1 MATTGILRSRR
12 SAAQLHAIAS
22 VEREIRAIDP
32 AAGRKY
38 LRDFRDAYRSY
49 QKVLTPSDV
58 RHQIANAGI
67 VLVGDYHALPNS
79 QGYLASLLRDPELH
93 QRPVVL
99 GVETIFSR
107 NQHILDE
114 WFRAEIDEDE
124 LRQRI
129 RFELDWGYDW
139 PPFYELLSAARD
151 HGASI
156 YGLDCMPRDDLRKI
170 GARDRHAADKIAELR
185 RRHPGALILVLFG
198 ESHLAPQHLPALLQQ
213 RLPAEPMLT
222 VLQNV
227 DALYWRAAGEASDH
241 VEAVEVRKTVRE
253 NVLCVFNATPLEK
266 YENYRL
272 CLERWGRNDND
283 HSAPDLGPT
292 LYNLIDG
299 MVRFLGI
306 NQYSA
311 HNTTQPRLL
320 VDLMPEVYSRSSDA
334 LLRRL
339 LSRQGFT
346 AEHRRSLLRQVRERG
361 SVYLTPINAVYVRHF
376 RMTSSA
382 EDATRFLHQACR
394 GLPNLSNGK
403 ALAPHTA
410 PHAAP
415 VAQSLARD
423 DAFYMAVFEHAL
435 AFLGSRILHPAR
447 PALRDADIADLFDV
461 TREDLEHQT
470 SLPFADAVEALD
482 FLIQHREHVLRY
494 NHIYNHRSRRQPS
507 VPESLAPA
515 PAFTGRQYEYV
526 AQQLGYLTGNDL
538 YDAYLEGRLTTAAL
552 RKLFLTHIE
561 QPGVAREAYVQLRAR
576 LRQYRDRVMTHTVE
590 GRRFAR
596 PAGRG
601 RRFPRNFYEMSR

>member
-38 LRDFRDAYRSY
+38 LRDFREAYRSY
-49 QKVLTPSDV
+49 QKVLVPSDV
-58 RHQIANAGI
+58 RHEIAKAGI

-79 QGYLASLLRDPELH
+79 QRYLASLLRDPELH
-93 QRPVVL
+93 QRPIVL

-107 NQHILDE
+107 DQHILDE
-114 WFRAEIDEDE
+114 WFRGEIDEDE

-139 PPFYELLSAARD
+139 TPFYELLSAARD

-156 YGLDCMPRDDLRKI
+156 YGLDCMPREDLRKI

-185 RRHPGALILVLFG
+185 RRHSDALILILFG

-213 RLPAEPMLT
+213 RLPAEPLLT

-227 DALYWRAAGEASDH
+227 DALYWHAAGEASDR
-241 VEAVEVRKTVRE
+241 VEAVEVRE

-272 CLERWGRNDND
+272 CLDRWGRSDND

-292 LYNLIDG
+292 LYNLING

-306 NQYSA
+306 NQYSS

-339 LSRQGFT
+339 LSRKGFT
-346 AEHRRSLLRQVRERG
+346 AEHRRSLLRQVRDRG
-361 SVYLTPINAVYVRHF
+361 SVYLPPINAVYVRQFH
-376 RMTSSA
+376 MTSSS

-394 GLPNLSNGK
+394 GLPNLCNGK
-403 ALAPHTA
+403 ALAQHTA
-410 PHAAP
+410 PVATKHFAP

-423 DAFYMAVFEHAL
+423 DSFYTAVFEHAL
-435 AFLGSRILHPAR
+435 AFFGSRILHPAR
-447 PALRDADIADLFDV
+447 LALRDTDLADLFDV

-482 FLIQHREHVLRY
+482 FLTQHRQYEIRGA
-494 NHIYNHRSRRQPS
+494 
-507 VPESLAPA
+507 EAPT
-515 PAFTGRQYEYV
+515 FTGHKYEYV
-526 AQQLGYLTGNDL
+526 AQQLGYLTGTDL

-561 QPGVAREAYVQLRAR
+561 EPGVASEAYVQLRTR
-576 LRQYRDRVMTHTVE
+576 LR
-590 GRRFAR
+590 
-596 PAGRG
+596 
-601 RRFPRNFYEMSR
+601 SRQRA

>member
-38 LRDFRDAYRSY
+38 LRDFREAYRSY

-58 RHQIANAGI
+58 RHEVANAGI

-79 QGYLASLLRDPELH
+79 QRYLASLLRDPELH
-93 QRPVVL
+93 HRPVVL
-99 GVETIFSR
+99 GVEPIFSR
-107 NQHILDE
+107 DQHILDE

-151 HGASI
+151 RGASI
-156 YGLDCMPRDDLRKI
+156 YGLDCMPREDLRKI

-185 RRHPGALILVLFG
+185 RQHPDALIVVLFG

-227 DALYWRAAGEASDH
+227 DALYWHAAGEARDH
-241 VEAVEVRKTVRE
+241 VEAVEVKE
-253 NVLCVFNATPLEK
+253 HVLCVFNATPLEK

-272 CLERWGRNDND
+272 CLDRWGRDDND

-306 NQYSA
+306 NQYSP

-339 LSRQGFT
+339 LSRKGFT

-361 SVYLTPINAVYVRHF
+361 SVYLTPINAVYVRQF

-403 ALAPHTA
+403 ALAP
-410 PHAAP
+410 PAAP
-415 VAQSLARD
+415 YVAPVGQPLARD

-494 NHIYNHRSRRQPS
+494 NHSYKQRSRRQPS
-507 VPESLAPA
+507 APESFAPA

-538 YDAYLEGRLTTAAL
+538 YDAYLEGRLTTASL

-561 QPGVAREAYVQLRAR
+561 QPGVAREAYVHLRAH
-576 LRQYRDRVMTHTVE
+576 LR
-590 GRRFAR
+590 
-596 PAGRG
+596 
-601 RRFPRNFYEMSR
+601 

>member
-32 AAGRKY
+32 AGGRKY
-38 LRDFRDAYRSY
+38 LRDFREAYRSY
-49 QKVLTPSDV
+49 QKVLAPGDV
-58 RHQIANAGI
+58 RDEIAKAGI

-79 QGYLASLLRDPELH
+79 QRYLASLLRDPELRH
-93 QRPVVL
+93 RPVVL

-107 NQHILDE
+107 DQHILDE
-114 WFRAEIDEDE
+114 WFRGEIDEDE

-129 RFELDWGYDW
+129 RFELDWGYEW
-139 PPFYELLSAARD
+139 APFFELLSAAREQ
-151 HGASI
+151 GASI
-156 YGLDCMPRDDLRKI
+156 YGLDCMPREDLRKI
-170 GARDRHAADKIAELR
+170 GARDRHAAEKIAELR
-185 RRHPGALILVLFG
+185 RRHSDALILVLFG

-213 RLPAEPMLT
+213 RLPAERVLT

-241 VEAVEVRKTVRE
+241 VEAVQVRKDVSE

-272 CLERWGRNDND
+272 CLDRWGRSDNG

-306 NQYSA
+306 NQYSS

-339 LSRQGFT
+339 LSRKGFT
-346 AEHRRSLLRQVRERG
+346 AEHRQSLLRQVRERG
-361 SVYLTPINAVYVRHF
+361 SVYLTPINALYVRQF
-376 RMTSSA
+376 NMSSSA

-394 GLPNLSNGK
+394 GLPNLCNGK
-403 ALAPHTA
+403 ALAQHTA

-415 VAQSLARD
+415 VAQSLAKD

-435 AFLGSRILHPAR
+435 AFFGSRILYPAR
-447 PALRDADIADLFDV
+447 PAFRDADLADLFDV
-461 TREDLEHQT
+461 TREDLEQQT
-470 SLPFADAVEALD
+470 SLPFADAVDALD
-482 FLIQHREHVLRY
+482 FLTQHRERDFRVA
-494 NHIYNHRSRRQPS
+494 Q
-507 VPESLAPA
+507 A
-515 PAFTGRQYEYV
+515 PAFTGRKYEYV
-526 AQQLGYLTGNDL
+526 AGQLGYLTGNDL

-552 RKLFLTHIE
+552 RKLFLIHIE
-561 QPGVAREAYVQLRAR
+561 QRGVAREAYIQLRTR
-576 LRQYRDRVMTHTVE
+576 LRSGQR
-590 GRRFAR
+590 A
-596 PAGRG
+596 
-601 RRFPRNFYEMSR
+601 

>member
-12 SAAQLHAIAS
+12 SAAQLHALAS

-32 AAGRKY
+32 ASGRKY
-38 LRDFRDAYRSY
+38 LRDFREAYRSY
-49 QKVLTPSDV
+49 EKVLAAGDV
-58 RHQIANAGI
+58 RREVANAGI

-79 QGYLASLLRDPELH
+79 QRYLASLLCDLRRRH
-93 QRPVVL
+93 RPVVL

-107 NQHILDE
+107 DQHILDE
-114 WFRAEIDEDE
+114 WFRGEIEEDE
-124 LRQRI
+124 LHQRI

-139 PPFYELLSAARD
+139 TPFYELLSAARD
-151 HGASI
+151 HGVSI
-156 YGLDCMPRDDLRKI
+156 YGLDCMPREDLRKI
-170 GARDRHAADKIAELR
+170 GARDRHAADKIAEIR
-185 RRHPGALILVLFG
+185 RRHPDALILVLFG
-198 ESHLAPQHLPALLQQ
+198 ESHLAPQHLPALLQRQ
-213 RLPAEPMLT
+213 LPAEPMLT

-227 DALYWRAAGEASDH
+227 DALYWRAAGEAHDR
-241 VEAVEVRKTVRE
+241 VEAVQVRKNVRE
-253 NVLCVFNATPLEK
+253 NIFCVFNATPLEK

-272 CLERWGRNDND
+272 CLDRWGRNAKD

-339 LSRQGFT
+339 LSRKGFT
-346 AEHRRSLLRQVRERG
+346 VEHRRSLLRQVSERG

-394 GLPNLSNGK
+394 GLPNLCNGK
-403 ALAPHTA
+403 AGALAPCA
-410 PHAAP
+410 E
-415 VAQSLARD
+415 SLD
-423 DAFYMAVFEHAL
+423 KNDAFYMTVFEHAL
-435 AFLGSRILHPAR
+435 AFLGSRILYPAR
-447 PALRDADIADLFDV
+447 PALRDSDIAGLFDV
-461 TREDLEHQT
+461 TREDLELQT

-482 FLIQHREHVLRY
+482 FLTRYRE
-494 NHIYNHRSRRQPS
+494 SPAAESFEPS
-507 VPESLAPA
+507 
-515 PAFTGRQYEYV
+515 PAFSGRKYDYV
-526 AQQLGYLTGNDL
+526 AEQLGYLAGNDL

-561 QPGVAREAYVQLRAR
+561 RPGVAREAYAQLRTR
-576 LRQYRDRVMTHTVE
+576 LRSGQR
-590 GRRFAR
+590 A
-596 PAGRG
+596 
-601 RRFPRNFYEMSR
+601 

>member
-12 SAAQLHAIAS
+12 SVAQLHAIAS
-22 VEREIRAIDP
+22 VERDIRALDP
-32 AAGRKY
+32 GAGRKY
-38 LRDFRDAYRSY
+38 VRDFLEAYRSY
-49 QKVLTPSDV
+49 QKVLAPDDV
-58 RHQIANAGI
+58 REEIAKAGI

-79 QGYLASLLRDPELH
+79 QRYLASLLRVPELH
-93 QRPVVL
+93 QHPVVL

-107 NQHILDE
+107 DQHILDE
-114 WFRAEIDEDE
+114 WFRGEIDEDE

-139 PPFYELLSAARD
+139 APFYELLSAARGR
-151 HGASI
+151 GASI
-156 YGLDCMPRDDLRKI
+156 YGLDCMPREDLRKI

-185 RRHPGALILVLFG
+185 HRHSDALILILFG

-213 RLPAEPMLT
+213 RLPAESMLT

-227 DALYWRAAGEASDH
+227 DALYWRAAGETRDH
-241 VEAVEVRKTVRE
+241 VEAVQVRKDVRE

-272 CLERWGRNDND
+272 CLDRWGRSDNG

-311 HNTTQPRLL
+311 HNTTQPMLL

-339 LSRQGFT
+339 LSRKGFT
-346 AEHRRSLLRQVRERG
+346 AGHRRSLLRQVRERG
-361 SVYLTPINAVYVRHF
+361 SVYLTPINAVYVRQF

-403 ALAPHTA
+403 ALAQ
-410 PHAAP
+410 HAAP
-415 VAQSLARD
+415 VAEPLDKD

-435 AFLGSRILHPAR
+435 AFFGSRILHPAR
-447 PALRDADIADLFDV
+447 PALRDSDIAELFDV

-482 FLIQHREHVLRY
+482 FLIEHRAHDFRD
-494 NHIYNHRSRRQPS
+494 NHRSERQS
-507 VPESLAPA
+507 SAPESLAEA
-515 PAFTGRQYEYV
+515 PAFTGRKYEYV
-526 AQQLGYLTGNDL
+526 AEQLGYLAGNDI
-538 YDAYLEGRLTTAAL
+538 YDAYIEGRLTSAAL

-561 QPGVAREAYVQLRAR
+561 EPGVAREAYVQLRTR
-576 LRQYRDRVMTHTVE
+576 LRNGQRT
-590 GRRFAR
+590 
-596 PAGRG
+596 
-601 RRFPRNFYEMSR
+601 

>member
-1 MATTGILRSRR
+1 MATTSILRSRR

-38 LRDFRDAYRSY
+38 LRDFREAYCSY
-49 QKVLTPSDV
+49 QKVLSASDV
-58 RHQIANAGI
+58 RHEIAKAGT
-67 VLVGDYHALPNS
+67 VLVGDYHALPSS
-79 QGYLASLLRDPELH
+79 QRYLAELLRDSELQ
-93 QRPVVL
+93 QRPIVL

-107 NQHILDE
+107 DQHILDE
-114 WFRAEIDEDE
+114 WYRGEIDENE

-139 PPFYELLSAARD
+139 APFYELLSAARD
-151 HGASI
+151 HGASV
-156 YGLDCMPRDDLRKI
+156 YGLDCMPREDLRKI

-185 RRHPGALILVLFG
+185 QRHSDALILILFG

-227 DALYWRAAGEASDH
+227 DALYWRAAGEARDH
-241 VEAVEVRKTVRE
+241 VEAVEVRNEASKDARE
-253 NVLCVFNATPLEK
+253 HVLCVFNATPLEK
-266 YENYRL
+266 YEHYRL
-272 CLERWGRNDND
+272 CLDRWGRSDND

-306 NQYSA
+306 NQYSP

-334 LLRRL
+334 PLHRL
-339 LSRQGFT
+339 LSRKGFT

-361 SVYLTPINAVYVRHF
+361 SVYLTPINAVYVRQF

-394 GLPNLSNGK
+394 GLPNLCHAK
-403 ALAPHTA
+403 PAPN
-410 PHAAP
+410 AAP
-415 VAQSLARD
+415 AAETLDKD
-423 DAFYMAVFEHAL
+423 DAFYMTVFENAL
-435 AFLGSRILHPAR
+435 ACFGSRILHPAR
-447 PALRDADIADLFDV
+447 PALRDADIGELFDV

-482 FLIQHREHVLRY
+482 FLMQHRERDLR
-494 NHIYNHRSRRQPS
+494 
-507 VPESLAPA
+507 VAPT
-515 PAFTGRQYEYV
+515 PAFTGRKYEYV
-526 AQQLGYLTGNDL
+526 VEQLGYLTGNDL

-552 RKLFLTHIE
+552 RKLFLAHIE
-561 QPGVAREAYVQLRAR
+561 RPGVARRAYIQLKTR
-576 LRQYRDRVMTHTVE
+576 LLSGERV
-590 GRRFAR
+590 
-596 PAGRG
+596 
-601 RRFPRNFYEMSR
+601 

>member
-22 VEREIRAIDP
+22 IEREIRAIDP
-32 AAGRKY
+32 AGGRKY
-38 LRDFRDAYRSY
+38 LRDFRQAYHSY
-49 QKVLTPSDV
+49 QKVLAPNDV
-58 RHQIANAGI
+58 RHEIAEAGI

-79 QGYLASLLRDPELH
+79 QRYLASLLSDPEFH

-107 NQHILDE
+107 DQHILDE
-114 WFRAEIDEDE
+114 WFRGEIDEDE

-129 RFELDWGYDW
+129 RFELDWGYEW
-139 PPFYELLSAARD
+139 TPFYELLSAARD
-151 HGASI
+151 RGASI
-156 YGLDCMPRDDLRKI
+156 YGLDCMPREDLRKI
-170 GARDRHAADKIAELR
+170 GARDRHAADKIAEIR
-185 RRHPGALILVLFG
+185 RRHPDALILILFG

-213 RLPAEPMLT
+213 RLPAEPVLT
-222 VLQNV
+222 ILQNI
-227 DALYWRAAGEASDH
+227 DALYWRAAGEARDH
-241 VEAVEVRKTVRE
+241 VEAVQVRKDVRE

-272 CLERWGRNDND
+272 CLDRWGRSDTGR
-283 HSAPDLGPT
+283 SAPDLGPT
-292 LYNLIDG
+292 LYNLIEG

-339 LSRQGFT
+339 LSRKGFT
-346 AEHRRSLLRQVRERG
+346 AEQRQSLLRQVRERG
-361 SVYLTPINAVYVRHF
+361 SVYLTPINAVYVRQF

-394 GLPNLSNGK
+394 GLPNLCPGK
-403 ALAPHTA
+403 AVAQHAA

-415 VAQSLARD
+415 DAPLLDQD

-435 AFLGSRILHPAR
+435 AFFGSRILHPAR
-447 PALRDADIADLFDV
+447 PAFRDPDLAELFEV
-461 TREDLEHQT
+461 TREDLEYQT

-482 FLIQHREHVLRY
+482 FLTQHRAHDFCAA
-494 NHIYNHRSRRQPS
+494 ST
-507 VPESLAPA
+507 
-515 PAFTGRQYEYV
+515 PAFTGRKYEYI
-526 AQQLGYLTGNDL
+526 AEQLGYLTGTDL

-552 RKLFLTHIE
+552 RKLFLIHIE
-561 QPGVAREAYVQLRAR
+561 QPGVAREAYVQLRTR
-576 LRQYRDRVMTHTVE
+576 LRDSAHKSSSALR
-590 GRRFAR
+590 
-596 PAGRG
+596 
-601 RRFPRNFYEMSR
+601 